1 MERSEFRTSEEIK
14 PGKDFY
20 QYSNKYWIDN
30 NPLPKDKSRYA
41 TFDKLHEENL
51 ERLME
56 LIDKPCANL
65 PIPLQMKIIN
75 LRDKYLQRDFYENA
89 NYFNENILAK
99 ITKKENL
106 QELQKLHTSWM
117 SKGIGYLFDISID
130 ADLKDCDNNII
141 YISQNGLSLNRDY
154 YEDEEIMGKF
164 KEYITK
170 VVGEFTYGN
179 QDILIDTAL
188 EFEKRL
194 ASFSS
199 TETQMRDVE
208 MSYNIYTF
216 DQLVSDFPE
225 IPWQDAFESFGIPV
239 NNCGKIC
246 VGQTDFIKGLNNF
259 LKELKSVPD
268 GMYKYFAYL
277 FYTAIDSF
285 APHLSTGAYEAYF
298 DFYCRTLK
306 GQEEPEPIEKR
317 AYYFAAGTF
326 SEAIG
331 KKYIENYFSG
341 NCKEHVLQII
351 ENLKEVFRD
360 RIKAQEWMSEETKE
374 KALKKLSTFHT
385 KIGYPEKLKE
395 YEWIN
400 FDMHDCFIKIKMDI
414 VRQDILHEVI
424 GKLGKPVDKEEWFMS
439 PQTVNAYYNPTTNEI
454 CFPAGI
460 LQFPFYSNSVH
471 EAWNYGGIGAVI
483 AHEMTHG
490 FDDQGRLFDEYGNM
504 ENWWTDEDAEKF
516 KEITGKFV
524 EYWDNV
530 KVLPDLNANGKL
542 SLGENLADHGGVRI
556 ALEAWKKFGDGIKSG
571 LREFFLAYSAN
582 WAGSIKEEEMRRRV
596 IEDVHSLGRNRVNNC
611 LCHFDEWYE
620 AFDITEEDEMFIPKE
635 NRLSIW

>member
-1 MERSEFRTSEEIK
+1 MERSEFKISEEIK

-154 YEDEEIMGKF
+154 YEDEEIMSKF

-225 IPWQDAFESFGIPV
+225 VPW
-239 NNCGKIC
+239 
-246 VGQTDFIKGLNNF
+246 
-259 LKELKSVPD
+259 
-268 GMYKYFAYL
+268 
-277 FYTAIDSF
+277 
-285 APHLSTGAYEAYF
+285 
-298 DFYCRTLK
+298 
-306 GQEEPEPIEKR
+306 
-317 AYYFAAGTF
+317 
-326 SEAIG
+326 
-331 KKYIENYFSG
+331 
-341 NCKEHVLQII
+341 
-351 ENLKEVFRD
+351 
-360 RIKAQEWMSEETKE
+360 
-374 KALKKLSTFHT
+374 
-385 KIGYPEKLKE
+385 
-395 YEWIN
+395 
-400 FDMHDCFIKIKMDI
+400 
-414 VRQDILHEVI
+414 
-424 GKLGKPVDKEEWFMS
+424 
-439 PQTVNAYYNPTTNEI
+439 
-454 CFPAGI
+454 
-460 LQFPFYSNSVH
+460 
-471 EAWNYGGIGAVI
+471 
-483 AHEMTHG
+483 
-490 FDDQGRLFDEYGNM
+490 
-504 ENWWTDEDAEKF
+504 
-516 KEITGKFV
+516 
-524 EYWDNV
+524 
-530 KVLPDLNANGKL
+530 
-542 SLGENLADHGGVRI
+542 
-556 ALEAWKKFGDGIKSG
+556 
-571 LREFFLAYSAN
+571 
-582 WAGSIKEEEMRRRV
+582 
-596 IEDVHSLGRNRVNNC
+596 
-611 LCHFDEWYE
+611 
-620 AFDITEEDEMFIPKE
+620 
-635 NRLSIW
+635 